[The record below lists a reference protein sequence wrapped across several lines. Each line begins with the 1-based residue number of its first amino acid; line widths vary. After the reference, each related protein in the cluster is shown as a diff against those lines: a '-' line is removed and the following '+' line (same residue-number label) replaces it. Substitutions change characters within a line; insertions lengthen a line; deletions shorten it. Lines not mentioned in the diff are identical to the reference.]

1 MKTFMLETPNF
12 DAVLRAAETGET
24 IHLSGK
30 SAEGEEV
37 TVRATASKRSEE
49 GGAEVAVAISP
60 AKRETRFLGG
70 YFPFSDR
77 FCIE

>member
-1 MKTFMLETPNF
+1 MKTFMLETPSF
-12 DAVLRAAETGET
+12 DAVLRATETGET
-24 IHLSGK
+24 LYLSGK
-30 SAEGEEV
+30 SAGGEEV
-37 TVRATASKRSEE
+37 TVQATVSKQPEE
-49 GGAEVAVAISP
+49 GGAEVTVAISP